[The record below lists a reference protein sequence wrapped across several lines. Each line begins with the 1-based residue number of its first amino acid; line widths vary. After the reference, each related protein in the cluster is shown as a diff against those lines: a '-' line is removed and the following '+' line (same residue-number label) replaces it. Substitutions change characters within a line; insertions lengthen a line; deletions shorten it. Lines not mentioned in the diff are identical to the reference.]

1 MKIKRYITIIM
12 IIFAFILL
20 TNSYQVKAD
29 DPNMDGGGSG
39 GGTQGGSSDNYYSSD
54 DDGIRLTVIDVNTGI
69 RTEGTHTIDYYR
81 KNKDGKKIIHFGKVC
96 KLEYM
101 GVSGY
106 QAAKELRQSSE
117 DYKRNDAG
125 ETVAFQVEE
134 MPIIVSSS
142 KGNSDIE
149 EIKRYFNNED
159 RLRKVASRVGMSYDE
174 LISGRYKLIIEPVIY
189 LTFNSM
195 YMAMT
200 AHEAAKLDMSLGG
213 TSTTGGQLRAK
224 FVSFTHKNLPLSIFL
239 KKKELGVKNWTGS
252 KYDRVNNDQI
262 LTYLGIG
269 ILSFE
274 SEDLETDVDSVDFD
288 YRPDTDVITYV
299 DVSVGN
305 SGDGATSD
313 NPITVTFSG
322 DLIGTKVVTGIV
334 IPPGGSRPVWIK
346 WHTPKVK
353 EPDILA
359 STINVAVTG
368 GSASNATIKVKIK
381 PIARIEPP
389 NPTADD
395 TKKSSWTDRILPDF
409 PKLTELKSYTE
420 PVTSRSWRT
429 YTCTKKSVWL
439 GDYYTDEEGIEHK
452 IYETVYEFNENNYTA
467 AITAMKAAITP
478 DTTVRKSN
486 PDDNIIKSG
495 YGIELKVSSIIS
507 GSSSSI
513 TGMQNAVV
521 YFPEFEYKWFR
532 RIGTTPGADLND
544 IIEFPVN
551 VFSIRGSKIH
561 FLPIWFPDKEYKVYI
576 ETIDAWTPAGML
588 CDKTTASINVEGS
601 LWDDYHL
608 GVIPDI
614 Y

>member
-1 MKIKRYITIIM
+1 MNLKRNIAIVLGILG
-12 IIFAFILL
+12 FILL
-20 TNSYQVKAD
+20 VSCKQVKAD
-29 DPNMDGGGSG
+29 NSNMDGGGSG
-39 GGTQGGSSDNYYSSD
+39 GGTQTGSNENYFSSG
-54 DDGIRLTVIDVNTGI
+54 DDGVRISIIDVKTGM
-69 RTEGTHTIDYYR
+69 RAEGTKIIDYSR
-81 KNKDGKKIIHFGKVC
+81 KDKSNKTIIHFGKYS

-101 GVSGY
+101 GVGGY
-106 QAAKELRQSSE
+106 SSAKSLVQSNE
-117 DYKRNDAG
+117 DYVTDGNGK
-125 ETVAFQVEE
+125 TVAYQVEE
-134 MPIIVSSS
+134 MPVIVSSS
-142 KGNSDIE
+142 SGNSDIE
-149 EIKRYFNNED
+149 KIKAYFNNED

-200 AHEAAKLDMSLGG
+200 AHEAAKLDMALGG
-213 TSTTGGQLRAK
+213 TSTSGGQLRAK

-252 KYDRVNNDQI
+252 KYDRVNNGQI

-274 SEDLETDVDSVDFD
+274 PENLETDVGTVDFD
-288 YRPDTDVITYV
+288 YRPDTDVITYANI
-299 DVSVGN
+299 SVGDG
-305 SGDGATSD
+305 GDGATSD
-313 NPITVTFSG
+313 NPITVTFTG
-322 DLIGTKVVTGIV
+322 DLIGTKMVTGIV

-359 STINVAVTG
+359 SDIYVSVSG
-368 GSASNATIKVKIK
+368 GSTSNATIKVKIK

-389 NPTADD
+389 NPSADD
-395 TKKSSWTDRILPDF
+395 TKKSNWSDRILPDF
-409 PKLTELKSYTE
+409 PKLTELKSYTA
-420 PVTSRSWRT
+420 PITSRTWHT

-452 IYETVYEFNENNYTA
+452 IYETVYEFNVNNYSATLTSTQA
-467 AITAMKAAITP
+467 VITP

-486 PDDNIIKSG
+486 PDDNKIKSG
-495 YGIELKVSSIIS
+495 YGIELKVSSRIT
-507 GSSSSI
+507 GSSSSV

-532 RIGTTPGADLND
+532 RIGTTPGASLND

-551 VFSIRGSKIH
+551 VFSIRGNRIH

-576 ETIDAWTPAGML
+576 ETLDAWTPAGML
-588 CDKTTASINVEGS
+588 CDNTTASINVKGS

-608 GVIPDI
+608 GVIPDE
-614 Y
+614 